1 MKPLL
6 LTLLIAHGYD
16 GATTAMALG
25 RGGREAVPV
34 LSQSIPI
41 NLAQQASIAATEQWA
56 LRKLE
61 RNHPKLTKALAI
73 VSISLHAAATVQNVR
88 AYHQMRR

>member
-6 LTLLIAHGYD
+6 LTLLFAHGYD

-25 RGGREAVPV
+25 RGGREALPL
-34 LSQSIPI
+34 LSQSVPI
-41 NLAQQASIAATEQWA
+41 NLAQQASITATELWA

-61 RNHPKLTKALAI
+61 RKHPTLTKALAI
-73 VSISLHAAATVQNVR
+73 ASISLHAAATVQNLR
-88 AYHQMRR
+88 AHHQMRR